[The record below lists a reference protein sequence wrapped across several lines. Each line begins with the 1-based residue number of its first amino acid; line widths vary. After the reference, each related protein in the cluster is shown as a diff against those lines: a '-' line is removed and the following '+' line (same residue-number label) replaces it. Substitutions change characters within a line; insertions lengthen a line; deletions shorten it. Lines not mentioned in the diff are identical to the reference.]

1 VTASADPG
9 PRLTPD
15 APPSPAFADRPFTL
29 GLLFVTS
36 GLCAVAYQV
45 LLGRYVQLIVGA
57 TAYAAS
63 AVLVAFMLGVS
74 AGSAVGGL
82 WAERSD
88 RPLRMYALAEAGI
101 GLYAIVFPWLFPLYG
116 ELYAQLAPPP
126 AAEVSAG
133 RMLARFALGVSVF
146 LLPSFLMGATTPAF
160 ARAVTATRR
169 EHGRWLARLYGWN
182 TVGGAAGAFLGAY
195 AIVPVLG
202 MRLGLAVLAAA
213 NLAVAAAAYRLA
225 LSGPPSPASAEPGP
239 GPEAPEAAGP
249 SARGPRLFL
258 LLAVAT
264 GLISFGLEVVWTH
277 LLAVLIGNSSYAF
290 GLMLTAILTGLA
302 LGTVAASRLAE
313 PRERALSFIGP
324 CLVLAGLG
332 VVLTIPVWDDVPY
345 LFLALRGRIASF
357 ALMEATRFAVSLLL
371 MLVPTALLGV
381 SFPLVLRSAVPP
393 DGRRLARHVGLV
405 YSVNTV
411 GAVLGATT
419 GAYLLLASL
428 GSLVALKVL
437 GGALI
442 GTGAL
447 AMAAL
452 ARRRIERTMA
462 AASLALAVLSAFMPA
477 YWDVVALNLGAS
489 IYLGGSGTHKGF
501 VLYHAEDPTGGL
513 TAVIEE
519 GATRTLLT
527 NGKFQGDNSEE
538 VPIQH
543 RLANIPTLFTPG
555 RERALVIGL
564 GTGVTAAAVASHGF
578 RETICA
584 EISNPIITAAG
595 TYFADV
601 NGSITRAP
609 GVKILREDGR
619 SILLETR
626 QRYDV
631 ISVEVT
637 TIWFAGAGSVYSRE
651 FYDLAARRLRRNG
664 VLLQWFPSHHI
675 SARNLYVVVNTVRSV
690 FPYVSV
696 WTHRHQGF
704 VVASNQPLAI
714 DLASVRADQASP
726 SVRPYVRELESGS
739 PLELLS
745 DLVVTDR
752 DVDAFL
758 DELGGLLWLDRSLVA
773 TDAWPTLEYETP
785 KDVLNN
791 LAYFQNRALFE
802 RFRSPGPFP
811 FRGQPTAREESLV
824 ATAFVRGW
832 HDPRAL
838 PRLAEAWSEGAGL
851 GPATSRWLVDH
862 FGNEEGEG
870 SAAGGGVL
878 SALERGLPSLTASL
892 SASARFEGCAP
903 SPGLAPANAAS
914 GLVAES
920 VRGRAVGQST
930 PQMVVDGVVTDAWS
944 RSFAFTA
951 DAGPARL
958 VLRLPRP
965 RRVRRVFVAARALD
979 GGSLRVRILGQG
991 EDGRWYPVTGGGDP
1005 ADLACR
1011 ETRVYEL
1018 PATSPRLSGLQ
1029 VDLQADTLAGQVL
1042 VNEIWVDTD
1051 EHGAT

>member
-1 VTASADPG
+1 M
-9 PRLTPD
+9 
-15 APPSPAFADRPFTL
+15 
-29 GLLFVTS
+29 TS

-74 AGSAVGGL
+74 AGSAMGGL
-82 WAERSD
+82 WSERSN
-88 RPLRMYALAEAGI
+88 RPLRLYALAEAGI

-116 ELYAQLAPPP
+116 ELYARLAPPP

-133 RMLARFALGVSVF
+133 RMLARFALGVTVF

-160 ARAVTATRR
+160 ARAVAAARH

-195 AIVPVLG
+195 AIVPMLG

-213 NLAVAAAAYRLA
+213 NLAVAAIAYRLA
-225 LSGPPSPASAEPGP
+225 MSGPTSPSPASR
-239 GPEAPEAAGP
+239 EAALASP
-249 SARGPRLFL
+249 AETEPAHRGPRTFFL
-258 LLAVAT
+258 LAFAT

-313 PRERALSFIGP
+313 PRSRALSCIGP
-324 CLVLAGLG
+324 CLVLSGLG

-357 ALMEATRFAVSLLL
+357 ALMEATRFGVSLLL

-381 SFPLVLRSAVPP
+381 SFPLVLRAAVPP
-393 DGRRLARHVGLV
+393 DGRRLARYIGLV

-411 GAVLGATT
+411 GAVIGAIT
-419 GAYLLLASL
+419 GAYVLLASL
-428 GSLVALKVL
+428 GSLIALKVL
-437 GGALI
+437 GAALI

-452 ARRRIERTMA
+452 GRRPMERTVA
-462 AASLALAVLSAFMPA
+462 AVSLAFAVLALFMPA
-477 YWDVVALNLGAS
+477 YWDVEALNLGAS
-489 IYLGGSGTHKGF
+489 IYLGGSGTHKGA
-501 VLYHAEDPTGGL
+501 VIYHAEDPTGGL
-513 TAVIEE
+513 TAVVQE

-578 RETICA
+578 RETVCA
-584 EISNPIITAAG
+584 EISDPIITAAG

-609 GVKILREDGR
+609 GVRILREDGR
-619 SILLETR
+619 SVLFETP

-651 FYDLAARRLRRNG
+651 FYELASRRLRRNG

-704 VVASNQPLAI
+704 VVASNQPLAL

-726 SVRPYVRELESGS
+726 AVRPYVRELESGS

-758 DELGGLLWLDRSLVA
+758 DELRELLWLDRSLVA

-802 RFRSPGPFP
+802 RFRSQAPFA
-811 FRGQPTAREESLV
+811 FRGEPTPTEQSLV
-824 ATAFVRGW
+824 STAFVRGW

-838 PRLAEAWSEGAGL
+838 PRLAAAWSEHDA
-851 GPATSRWLVDH
+851 GPATSRGLVDH

-870 SAAGGGVL
+870 HPASGDVL
-878 SALERGLPSLTASL
+878 SALGRELPSLSTSL
-892 SASARFEGCAP
+892 SAAARFEGCTP
-903 SPGLAPANAAS
+903 SPSLAPADAVS

-920 VRGRAVGQST
+920 VRGRPIGQST
-930 PQMVVDGVVTDAWS
+930 PQMVVDGVVTEAWS
-944 RSFAFTA
+944 HSFAFTA

-965 RRVRRVFVAARALD
+965 RRVLRVFVAARALD
-979 GGSLRVRILGQG
+979 GGSLRLRILGNG
-991 EDGRWYPVTGGGDP
+991 EDGRWYPVTGGGEA
-1005 ADLACR
+1005 ADLSCG
-1011 ETRVYEL
+1011 ETRVYQL
-1018 PATSPRLSGLQ
+1018 APTAPPLSRLQ
-1029 VDLQADTLAGQVL
+1029 VDFQADTLAGQVL
-1042 VNEIWVDTD
+1042 VNEIWVETD